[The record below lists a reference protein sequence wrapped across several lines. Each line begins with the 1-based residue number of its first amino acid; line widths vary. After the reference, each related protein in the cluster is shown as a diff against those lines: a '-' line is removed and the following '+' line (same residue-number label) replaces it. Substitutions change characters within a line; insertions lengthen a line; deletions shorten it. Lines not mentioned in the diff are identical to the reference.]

1 MKLSLVN
8 PIALILICILIFLV
22 VQLLI
27 VKKIK
32 HNTFALSI
40 QYIFFISTLLYV
52 ISEKKLIIDI
62 IVMIFAP
69 MIMIFLSVITNIY
82 IKKNKNDI
90 DIMKSIA
97 MISNIK
103 LLKYYI
109 YIVLSPI
116 LEELFFRFYLT
127 GVILSKESIIVKI
140 ILPTIIFAISH
151 LKLKVI
157 IESFLGG
164 LILSYIYIYTYN
176 IFLVIGIH
184 IAYNAMCMSI
194 KNSGDDLKAMPFS

>member
-69 MIMIFLSVITNIY
+69 MIMIFLSVITSIY

-194 KNSGDDLKAMPFS
+194 KNSGDDLKV

>member
-27 VKKIK
+27 VKKFK
-32 HNTFALSI
+32 DNTFALSI

-82 IKKNKNDI
+82 IKKNK
-90 DIMKSIA
+90 K
-97 MISNIK
+97 
-103 LLKYYI
+103 
-109 YIVLSPI
+109 
-116 LEELFFRFYLT
+116 RR
-127 GVILSKESIIVKI
+127 LSKLV
-140 ILPTIIFAISH
+140 
-151 LKLKVI
+151 VI
-157 IESFLGG
+157 
-164 LILSYIYIYTYN
+164 
-176 IFLVIGIH
+176 
-184 IAYNAMCMSI
+184 
-194 KNSGDDLKAMPFS
+194 

>member
-69 MIMIFLSVITNIY
+69 MIMIFLSVITSIY

-164 LILSYIYIYTYN
+164 LILSYIYI
-176 IFLVIGIH
+176 
-184 IAYNAMCMSI
+184 
-194 KNSGDDLKAMPFS
+194 

>member
-27 VKKIK
+27 VKKFK
-32 HNTFALSI
+32 DNTFVLSI

-90 DIMKSIA
+90 DIMKSIV

-109 YIVLSPI
+109 YIILSPI
-116 LEELFFRFYLT
+116 LEELFFRLYLT
-127 GVILSKESIIVKI
+127 GIILSKESIIVKI

-164 LILSYIYIYTYN
+164 LILSCIYIYTYN

-194 KNSGDDLKAMPFS
+194 KNSGDDLKV

>member
-90 DIMKSIA
+90 DIM
-97 MISNIK
+97 
-103 LLKYYI
+103 
-109 YIVLSPI
+109 
-116 LEELFFRFYLT
+116 
-127 GVILSKESIIVKI
+127 
-140 ILPTIIFAISH
+140 
-151 LKLKVI
+151 
-157 IESFLGG
+157 
-164 LILSYIYIYTYN
+164 
-176 IFLVIGIH
+176 
-184 IAYNAMCMSI
+184 
-194 KNSGDDLKAMPFS
+194 

>member
-27 VKKIK
+27 VKKFK
-32 HNTFALSI
+32 DNTFALSI

-82 IKKNKNDI
+82 IKKNKNNI
-90 DIMKSIA
+90 DIMKSIV

-109 YIVLSPI
+109 YIILSPI
-116 LEELFFRFYLT
+116 LEELFFRLYLT
-127 GVILSKESIIVKI
+127 GIILSKESIIVKI

-151 LKLKVI
+151 LKIKVI

-164 LILSYIYIYTYN
+164 LILSCIYIYTYN

-194 KNSGDDLKAMPFS
+194 KNSGDDLKV

>member
-27 VKKIK
+27 VKKFK
-32 HNTFALSI
+32 DNTFALSI

-82 IKKNKNDI
+82 IKKNKNNI
-90 DIMKSIA
+90 DIMKSIV

-103 LLKYYI
+103 LFKYYI
-109 YIVLSPI
+109 YIILSPI
-116 LEELFFRFYLT
+116 LEELFFRLYLT
-127 GVILSKESIIVKI
+127 GIILSKESIIVKI

-164 LILSYIYIYTYN
+164 LILSCIYIYTYN

-194 KNSGDDLKAMPFS
+194 KNSGDDLKV

>member
-27 VKKIK
+27 VKKFK
-32 HNTFALSI
+32 DNTFALSI

-90 DIMKSIA
+90 DIMKSIV

-109 YIVLSPI
+109 YIILSPI
-116 LEELFFRFYLT
+116 LEELFFRLYLT
-127 GVILSKESIIVKI
+127 GIILSKESIIVKI

-164 LILSYIYIYTYN
+164 LILSCIYIYTYN

-184 IAYNAMCMSI
+184 IAYNTMCMSI
-194 KNSGDDLKAMPFS
+194 KNSGDDLKV

>member
-27 VKKIK
+27 VKKFK
-32 HNTFALSI
+32 DNTFALSI

-90 DIMKSIA
+90 DIMKSIV

-109 YIVLSPI
+109 YIILSPI
-116 LEELFFRFYLT
+116 LEELFFRLYLT
-127 GVILSKESIIVKI
+127 GIILSKESIIVKI

-164 LILSYIYIYTYN
+164 LILSCIYIYTYN

-194 KNSGDDLKAMPFS
+194 KNSGDDLKV

>member
-194 KNSGDDLKAMPFS
+194 KNSGDDLKV

>member
-27 VKKIK
+27 VKKFK
-32 HNTFALSI
+32 DNTFALSI

-82 IKKNKNDI
+82 IKKNKNNI
-90 DIMKSIA
+90 DIMKSIV

-109 YIVLSPI
+109 YIILSPI
-116 LEELFFRFYLT
+116 LEELFFRLYLT
-127 GVILSKESIIVKI
+127 GIILSKESIIVKI

-157 IESFLGG
+157 MESFLGG
-164 LILSYIYIYTYN
+164 LILSCIYIYTYN

-194 KNSGDDLKAMPFS
+194 KNSGDDLKV

>member
-8 PIALILICILIFLV
+8 PIALIFICILIFLV

-27 VKKIK
+27 VKKFK
-32 HNTFALSI
+32 DNTFALSI

-90 DIMKSIA
+90 DIMKSIV

-109 YIVLSPI
+109 YIILSPI
-116 LEELFFRFYLT
+116 LEELFFRLYLT
-127 GVILSKESIIVKI
+127 GIILSKESIIVKI

-164 LILSYIYIYTYN
+164 LILSCIYIYTYN

-194 KNSGDDLKAMPFS
+194 KNSGDDLKV

>member
-194 KNSGDDLKAMPFS
+194 KNSGDYLKV

>member
-27 VKKIK
+27 VKKFK
-32 HNTFALSI
+32 DNTFALSI

-90 DIMKSIA
+90 DIMKSIV

-109 YIVLSPI
+109 YIILSPI
-116 LEELFFRFYLT
+116 LEELFFRLYLT
-127 GVILSKESIIVKI
+127 GIILSKESIIVKI
-140 ILPTIIFAISH
+140 ILPTIIFATSH

-164 LILSYIYIYTYN
+164 LILSCIYIYTYN

-194 KNSGDDLKAMPFS
+194 KNSGDDLKV

>member
-27 VKKIK
+27 VKKFK
-32 HNTFALSI
+32 DNTFALSI

-82 IKKNKNDI
+82 IK
-90 DIMKSIA
+90 
-97 MISNIK
+97 
-103 LLKYYI
+103 L
-109 YIVLSPI
+109 
-116 LEELFFRFYLT
+116 
-127 GVILSKESIIVKI
+127 
-140 ILPTIIFAISH
+140 
-151 LKLKVI
+151 
-157 IESFLGG
+157 
-164 LILSYIYIYTYN
+164 
-176 IFLVIGIH
+176 
-184 IAYNAMCMSI
+184 
-194 KNSGDDLKAMPFS
+194 

>member
-27 VKKIK
+27 VKKFK
-32 HNTFALSI
+32 DNTFALSI

-52 ISEKKLIIDI
+52 ISEKKLIINI

-82 IKKNKNDI
+82 IKKNKNNI
-90 DIMKSIA
+90 DIMKSIV

-109 YIVLSPI
+109 YIILSPI
-116 LEELFFRFYLT
+116 LEELFFRLYLT
-127 GVILSKESIIVKI
+127 GIILSKESIIVKI

-164 LILSYIYIYTYN
+164 LILSCIYIYTYN

-194 KNSGDDLKAMPFS
+194 KNSGDDLKV

>member
-8 PIALILICILIFLV
+8 PIALIFICILIFLV

-27 VKKIK
+27 VKKFK
-32 HNTFALSI
+32 DNTFALSI

-90 DIMKSIA
+90 DIMKSIV

-109 YIVLSPI
+109 YIMLSPI
-116 LEELFFRFYLT
+116 LEELFFRLYLT
-127 GVILSKESIIVKI
+127 GIILSKESIIVKI

-164 LILSYIYIYTYN
+164 LILSCIYIYTYN

-194 KNSGDDLKAMPFS
+194 KNSGDDLKV

>member
-27 VKKIK
+27 VKKFK
-32 HNTFALSI
+32 DNTFVLSI

-90 DIMKSIA
+90 DIMKSIV

-109 YIVLSPI
+109 YIILSPI
-116 LEELFFRFYLT
+116 LEELFFRLYLT
-127 GVILSKESIIVKI
+127 EIILSKESIIVKI

-164 LILSYIYIYTYN
+164 LILSCIYIYTYN

-194 KNSGDDLKAMPFS
+194 KNSGDDLKV

>member
-27 VKKIK
+27 VKKFK
-32 HNTFALSI
+32 DNTFALSI

-82 IKKNKNDI
+82 IKKNKNNI
-90 DIMKSIA
+90 DIMKSIV

-103 LLKYYI
+103 LLKHYI
-109 YIVLSPI
+109 YIILSPI
-116 LEELFFRFYLT
+116 LEELFFRLYLT
-127 GVILSKESIIVKI
+127 GIILSKESIIVKI

-164 LILSYIYIYTYN
+164 LILSCIYIYTYN

-194 KNSGDDLKAMPFS
+194 KNSGDDLKV

>member
-27 VKKIK
+27 VKKFK
-32 HNTFALSI
+32 DNTFVLSI

-90 DIMKSIA
+90 DITKSIA
-97 MISNIK
+97 MIFNIK

-116 LEELFFRFYLT
+116 LEELFFRLYLT

-164 LILSYIYIYTYN
+164 LILSCIYIYTYN
-176 IFLVIGIH
+176 IFLVMGIH

-194 KNSGDDLKAMPFS
+194 KNSGDDLKV

>member
-27 VKKIK
+27 VKKFK
-32 HNTFALSI
+32 DNTFALSI

-82 IKKNKNDI
+82 IKKNKNNI
-90 DIMKSIA
+90 DIMKSIVT
-97 MISNIK
+97 ISNIK

-109 YIVLSPI
+109 YIILSPI
-116 LEELFFRFYLT
+116 LEELFFRLYLT
-127 GVILSKESIIVKI
+127 GIILSKESIIVKI

-164 LILSYIYIYTYN
+164 LILSCIYIYTYN

-194 KNSGDDLKAMPFS
+194 KNSGDDLKV

>member
-27 VKKIK
+27 VKKFK
-32 HNTFALSI
+32 DNTFALSI

-82 IKKNKNDI
+82 IKKNKNNI
-90 DIMKSIA
+90 DIMKSIV

-109 YIVLSPI
+109 YIILSPI
-116 LEELFFRFYLT
+116 LEELFFRLYLT
-127 GVILSKESIIVKI
+127 GIILSKESIIVKI

-164 LILSYIYIYTYN
+164 LILSCIYIYTYN

-184 IAYNAMCMSI
+184 IAYNATCMSI
-194 KNSGDDLKAMPFS
+194 KNSGDDLKV

>member
-27 VKKIK
+27 VKKFK
-32 HNTFALSI
+32 DNTFALSI

-82 IKKNKNDI
+82 IKKNKNNI
-90 DIMKSIA
+90 DIMKSIV

-109 YIVLSPI
+109 YIILSPI
-116 LEELFFRFYLT
+116 LEELFFRLYLT
-127 GVILSKESIIVKI
+127 GIILSKESIIVKI

-164 LILSYIYIYTYN
+164 LILSCIYIYTYN

-194 KNSGDDLKAMPFS
+194 KNSGDDLKV

>member
-27 VKKIK
+27 VKKFK
-32 HNTFALSI
+32 DNTFALSI

-82 IKKNKNDI
+82 IKKNKNNI
-90 DIMKSIA
+90 DIMKSIV

-109 YIVLSPI
+109 YIILSPI
-116 LEELFFRFYLT
+116 LEELFFRLYLT
-127 GVILSKESIIVKI
+127 GIILSKESIIVKI

-164 LILSYIYIYTYN
+164 LILSCIYIYTYN
-176 IFLVIGIH
+176 IFLVFGIH

-194 KNSGDDLKAMPFS
+194 KNSGDDLKV

>member
-8 PIALILICILIFLV
+8 PIALIFICILIFLV

-27 VKKIK
+27 VKKFK
-32 HNTFALSI
+32 DNTFALSI

-69 MIMIFLSVITNIY
+69 MIMILLSVITNIY

-90 DIMKSIA
+90 DIMKSIV

-109 YIVLSPI
+109 YIMLSPI
-116 LEELFFRFYLT
+116 LEELFFRLYLT
-127 GVILSKESIIVKI
+127 GIILSKESIIVKI

-164 LILSYIYIYTYN
+164 LILSCIYIYTYN

-194 KNSGDDLKAMPFS
+194 KNSGDDLKV

>member
-27 VKKIK
+27 VKKFK
-32 HNTFALSI
+32 DNTFALSI

-52 ISEKKLIIDI
+52 ISEKKIIIDI

-82 IKKNKNDI
+82 IKKNKNNI
-90 DIMKSIA
+90 DIMKSIV

-109 YIVLSPI
+109 YIILSPI
-116 LEELFFRFYLT
+116 LEELFFRLYLT
-127 GVILSKESIIVKI
+127 GIILSKESIIVKI

-164 LILSYIYIYTYN
+164 LILSCIYIYTYN

-194 KNSGDDLKAMPFS
+194 KNSGDDLKV

>member
-27 VKKIK
+27 VKKFK
-32 HNTFALSI
+32 DNTFALSI

-82 IKKNKNDI
+82 IKKNKNNI
-90 DIMKSIA
+90 DIMKSIV
-97 MISNIK
+97 MMSNIK

-109 YIVLSPI
+109 YIILSPI
-116 LEELFFRFYLT
+116 LEELFFRLYLT
-127 GVILSKESIIVKI
+127 GIILSKESIIVKI

-164 LILSYIYIYTYN
+164 LILSCIYIYTYN

-194 KNSGDDLKAMPFS
+194 KNSGDDLKV

>member
-8 PIALILICILIFLV
+8 PVALILICILIFLV

-27 VKKIK
+27 VKKFK
-32 HNTFALSI
+32 DNTFALSI

-82 IKKNKNDI
+82 IKKNKNNI
-90 DIMKSIA
+90 DIMKSIV

-109 YIVLSPI
+109 YIILSPI
-116 LEELFFRFYLT
+116 LEELFFRLYLT
-127 GVILSKESIIVKI
+127 GIILSKESIIVKI

-164 LILSYIYIYTYN
+164 LILSCIYIYTYN

-194 KNSGDDLKAMPFS
+194 KNSGDDLKV